1 MVWCLIRPLTTVSPC
16 RLQTYSSLTLFPV
29 LCLTHSHSASS
40 TIGVDHMCLRI
51 NLTGWLYVALCATHC
66 MLKKPNVLNLGT
78 SLLLF
83 YEGTHKNVNYK
94 NQTFLTLSWFSKKR
108 WQLWGPLEELDI
120 FVSGTGH
127 WAFSVSYFSRC
138 ADTLNVASHYLQATL
153 STSFRA
159 LSLVLEPQLNMTHP
173 HYPLS
178 HS

>member
-40 TIGVDHMCLRI
+40 TIGVDHMCVRI

-83 YEGTHKNVNYK
+83 YEGTHQKCKLQKPDISHSVLILKEKVAAVRSFGRIGHFCFWNRTLGFFSK
-94 NQTFLTLSWFSKKR
+94 LFLTLCRHTKCGLPLSAGYPKH
-108 WQLWGPLEELDI
+108 QLSSSLLG
-120 FVSGTGH
+120 SGT
-127 WAFSVSYFSRC
+127 
-138 ADTLNVASHYLQATL
+138 TT
-153 STSFRA
+153 
-159 LSLVLEPQLNMTHP
+159 
-173 HYPLS
+173 
-178 HS
+178 